1 MKMIR
6 SKICGFTRP
15 QDALAAAQL
24 GVDAVGLVFYPPSK
38 RFVSIEQAQ
47 AIVRVLPPFVSVVAL
62 FVNENTE
69 RIRQVLAQVPV
80 DILQFHG
87 DETPEFCRQFN
98 RPYIKA
104 VRVQNTDDIIA
115 AQQQYPDAR
124 AVLFDAHIEGEYGG
138 TGHRFDWAMLPDQ
151 LSGHWILS
159 GGLTPENIG
168 EAVKIT
174 GAKIIDV
181 SSGVESAPGIKSAE
195 KIAALLAAMDEPNI
209 SEPE

>member
-1 MKMIR
+1 MIR

-24 GVDAVGLVFYPPSK
+24 GVDAVGLVFYPQSK
-38 RFVSIEQAQ
+38 RFVSIELAQ
-47 AIVRVLPPFVSVVAL
+47 AIVRVLTPLVSVEVL

-87 DETPEFCRQFN
+87 DETPEFCRQFD

-195 KIAALLAAMDEPNI
+195 KIAALLAAMDEPNR

>member
-1 MKMIR
+1 MIR

-87 DETPEFCRQFN
+87 DETPEFCRQFD

>member
-1 MKMIR
+1 MIR

-47 AIVRVLPPFVSVVAL
+47 EIVRVLPPFVSVVAL

-87 DETPEFCRQFN
+87 DETPEFCRQFD

-104 VRVQNTDDIIA
+104 VRVQNTGDIIA

-159 GGLTPENIG
+159 GGLTPENNG

>member
-1 MKMIR
+1 MIR

-195 KIAALLAAMDEPNI
+195 KIAALLAALDEPKI

>member
-1 MKMIR
+1 MIR

-24 GVDAVGLVFYPPSK
+24 GVDAVGLVFYPQSK

-159 GGLTPENIG
+159 GGLTPENIA

-195 KIAALLAAMDEPNI
+195 KIAALLAAME
-209 SEPE
+209 

>member
-1 MKMIR
+1 MIR

-87 DETPEFCRQFN
+87 DETPEFCRQFD

-104 VRVQNTDDIIA
+104 VRVQNTGDIIA

-159 GGLTPENIG
+159 GGLTPENIAQ
-168 EAVKIT
+168 AVKIT

>member
-1 MKMIR
+1 MIR

-87 DETPEFCRQFN
+87 DETPEFCRQFD

-115 AQQQYPDAR
+115 AQQQYSDAR

>member
-1 MKMIR
+1 MIR

-47 AIVRVLPPFVSVVAL
+47 EIVRVLPPFVSVVAL

>member
-1 MKMIR
+1 MIR

-159 GGLTPENIG
+159 GGLTPENIA

>member
-1 MKMIR
+1 MIR

-24 GVDAVGLVFYPPSK
+24 GVDAVGLVFYPQSK

-87 DETPEFCRQFN
+87 DETPEFCRQFD

>member
-1 MKMIR
+1 MIR

-24 GVDAVGLVFYPPSK
+24 GVDAVGRVFYPPSK
-38 RFVSIEQAQ
+38 RCVSIEQAQ

>member
-24 GVDAVGLVFYPPSK
+24 GVDAVGLVFYPQSK

-47 AIVRVLPPFVSVVAL
+47 EIVRVLPPFVSVVAL

-87 DETPEFCRQFN
+87 DETPEFCRQFD

-104 VRVQNTDDIIA
+104 VRVQNTGDIIA

-159 GGLTPENIG
+159 GGLNPENIG

-195 KIAALLAAMDEPNI
+195 KIAALLAALDEPKI

>member
-1 MKMIR
+1 MIR

-24 GVDAVGLVFYPPSK
+24 GVDAVGLVFYPQSK

-159 GGLTPENIG
+159 GGLTPENIA

>member
-1 MKMIR
+1 MIR

-87 DETPEFCRQFN
+87 DETPEFCRQFD

-195 KIAALLAAMDEPNI
+195 KIAALLAALDEPKI

>member
-1 MKMIR
+1 MIR

-24 GVDAVGLVFYPPSK
+24 GVDAVGLVFYPQSK

-159 GGLTPENIG
+159 GGLTPENIA

-181 SSGVESAPGIKSAE
+181 SSGVESTPGIKSAE
-195 KIAALLAAMDEPNI
+195 KIAALLAALE
-209 SEPE
+209 

>member
-1 MKMIR
+1 MKHELEMKMIR

-87 DETPEFCRQFN
+87 DETPEFCRQFD

-195 KIAALLAAMDEPNI
+195 KIAALLAAME
-209 SEPE
+209 

>member
-1 MKMIR
+1 MIR

-24 GVDAVGLVFYPPSK
+24 GVDAVGLVFYPQSK

-47 AIVRVLPPFVSVVAL
+47 EIVRVLPPFVSVVAL

-87 DETPEFCRQFN
+87 DETPEFCRQFD

-104 VRVQNTDDIIA
+104 VRVQNTGDIIA

-159 GGLTPENIG
+159 GGLNPENIG

-195 KIAALLAAMDEPNI
+195 KIAALLAALDEPKI

>member
-1 MKMIR
+1 MIR

-104 VRVQNTDDIIA
+104 VRVQNADDIIA

>member
-1 MKMIR
+1 MIR

-24 GVDAVGLVFYPPSK
+24 GVDAVGLVFYPQSK

-181 SSGVESAPGIKSAE
+181 SSGVESTPGIKSAE

>member
-1 MKMIR
+1 MIR

-24 GVDAVGLVFYPPSK
+24 GVDAVGLVFYPQSK

-47 AIVRVLPPFVSVVAL
+47 EIVRVLPPFVSVVAL

>member
-1 MKMIR
+1 MIR

-115 AQQQYPDAR
+115 AQQQYSDAR

>member
-1 MKMIR
+1 MIR